1 MDIFPL
7 YFIIKE
13 EVMTKKQGKLAV
25 YIGQIITNS
34 LLVLY
39 LGMILAKMKSFSNIY
54 ESIENGAGN
63 IEDFLS
69 QMEFAIFEYLGRF
82 KNIIQYIGFIKFLFF
97 VNLVLLIAG
106 IFIFKEQ
113 IKKYIFSAAGTCI
126 LLISFITISPLMQF
140 VKVVKANIMAIN
152 FSNPDLG
159 AIEGSFANI
168 SQALQ
173 NLAND
178 FDPQKAKFA
187 KFLIILAIILF
198 VVSIVVFA
206 LAIKNKEYDN
216 LSDLNTDAKNAPEN
230 SLENDKQNQTKPSE
244 ELKEEVKCEKTNEN
258 IKEEENKSKKEKI
271 SEKSDLAEDA
281 KDKENKKEVK
291 NKSTKDKKNQ
301 EKDKNTKA
309 KNDDIIIKRGAYDFS
324 SGFKKNNIEEKKQE
338 NPQENNK

>member
-1 MDIFPL
+1 
-7 YFIIKE
+7 
-13 EVMTKKQGKLAV
+13 MTKKQGKLAV

-69 QMEFAIFEYLGRF
+69 QMEFAIFEYLGKF

-113 IKKYIFSAAGTCI
+113 IKKYIFSAAGTLV
-126 LLISFITISPLMQF
+126 LLISFITISPLMEF

-187 KFLIILAIILF
+187 KFLVILAIILF
-198 VVSIVVFA
+198 VVSIVFFA

-216 LSDLNTDAKNAPEN
+216 LSDLNTDAKNTPEN
-230 SLENDKQNQTKPSE
+230 SLENDKKSQTKTSE

-258 IKEEENKSKKEKI
+258 IKKEKI
-271 SEKSDLAEDA
+271 SEKSDLAEYA

-291 NKSTKDKKNQ
+291 NKSTKEKED
-301 EKDKNTKA
+301 KDKNTKT
-309 KNDDIIIKRGAYDFS
+309 KIDDIIIKRGAYDFS

>member
-1 MDIFPL
+1 
-7 YFIIKE
+7 
-13 EVMTKKQGKLAV
+13 MTKKQGKLAV

-54 ESIENGAGN
+54 ESIENGTGN

-69 QMEFAIFEYLGRF
+69 QMEFAIFEYLGKF

-113 IKKYIFSAAGTCI
+113 IKKYIFSAAGTLV
-126 LLISFITISPLMQF
+126 LLISFITISPLMEF

-173 NLAND
+173 KLATD

-187 KFLIILAIILF
+187 KFLVILAIILF
-198 VVSIVVFA
+198 VISIVFFA

-216 LSDLNTDAKNAPEN
+216 LSDLNTDEKNNHNN
-230 SLENDKQNQTKPSE
+230 SLENTEKTQTKPSE
-244 ELKEEVKCEKTNEN
+244 ELKEEVKSEKTNEN
-258 IKEEENKSKKEKI
+258 IKEEEKEKENKKEKI
-271 SEKSDLAEDA
+271 SEKSDLAKDA
-281 KDKENKKEVK
+281 KEKENKKEVK
-291 NKSTKDKKNQ
+291 NKSTKEKED
-301 EKDKNTKA
+301 KDKNTKA

-324 SGFKKNNIEEKKQE
+324 SGFKKNNIDENAQE

>member
-1 MDIFPL
+1 
-7 YFIIKE
+7 
-13 EVMTKKQGKLAV
+13 MTKKQGKLAV

-54 ESIENGAGN
+54 ESIENGTGN

-69 QMEFAIFEYLGRF
+69 QMEFAIFEYLGKF

-113 IKKYIFSAAGTCI
+113 IKKYIFSAAGTCV
-126 LLISFITISPLMQF
+126 LLISFITISPLMEF

-187 KFLIILAIILF
+187 KFLVILAIILF
-198 VVSIVVFA
+198 VVSIVSFA

-216 LSDLNTDAKNAPEN
+216 LSDLNTDAKNTPEN
-230 SLENDKQNQTKPSE
+230 PLENDKQNQTKPSE

-258 IKEEENKSKKEKI
+258 IKEEKENENKKEKI
-271 SEKSDLAEDA
+271 SEKSDLAEDS
-281 KDKENKKEVK
+281 KEIENK

-301 EKDKNTKA
+301 EKDKNTKS
-309 KNDDIIIKRGAYDFS
+309 KNDNIIIKRGAYDFS
-324 SGFKKNNIEEKKQE
+324 SGFKKNNIEE
-338 NPQENNK
+338 

>member
-1 MDIFPL
+1 
-7 YFIIKE
+7 
-13 EVMTKKQGKLAV
+13 MTKKQGKLAV

-39 LGMILAKMKSFSNIY
+39 LGMILAKMKSFSDIY

-69 QMEFAIFEYLGRF
+69 QMEFPIFEYLGKF

-113 IKKYIFSAAGTCI
+113 IKKYIFSAAGTLV
-126 LLISFITISPLMQF
+126 LLISFITISPLMEF

-187 KFLIILAIILF
+187 KLLVILAIILF

-230 SLENDKQNQTKPSE
+230 SLENDEQNQTKPSE
-244 ELKEEVKCEKTNEN
+244 ELNEEVKCEKTNEN
-258 IKEEENKSKKEKI
+258 IKEEEKENENKKEKI
-271 SEKSDLAEDA
+271 SEKADLAEDA

-324 SGFKKNNIEEKKQE
+324 SGFKKNNIEE
-338 NPQENNK
+338 

>member
-1 MDIFPL
+1 
-7 YFIIKE
+7 
-13 EVMTKKQGKLAV
+13 MTKKQGKLAV

-39 LGMILAKMKSFSNIY
+39 LGMILAKMKSFSDIY

-69 QMEFAIFEYLGRF
+69 QMEFAIFEYLGKF

-113 IKKYIFSAAGTCI
+113 IKKYIFSAAGTLV
-126 LLISFITISPLMQF
+126 LLISFITISPLMEF

-178 FDPQKAKFA
+178 FGPQKAKFA
-187 KFLIILAIILF
+187 KFLVILAIILF
-198 VVSIVVFA
+198 VVSIVFFA

-271 SEKSDLAEDA
+271 SEKSDLA
-281 KDKENKKEVK
+281 KDTKEKENK

-301 EKDKNTKA
+301 EKDKNTKS

-324 SGFKKNNIEEKKQE
+324 SGFKKNNIEE
-338 NPQENNK
+338 

>member
-1 MDIFPL
+1 
-7 YFIIKE
+7 
-13 EVMTKKQGKLAV
+13 MTKKQGKLAV

-69 QMEFAIFEYLGRF
+69 QMEFAIFEYLGKF

-113 IKKYIFSAAGTCI
+113 IKKYIFSAAGTLV

-187 KFLIILAIILF
+187 KFLVILAIILF
-198 VVSIVVFA
+198 VVSIVSFA
-206 LAIKNKEYDN
+206 LAIKNKEYNN
-216 LSDLNTDAKNAPEN
+216 LSDLNTDAKNTPEN
-230 SLENDKQNQTKPSE
+230 SLENDKQSQTKTSE
-244 ELKEEVKCEKTNEN
+244 ELKAEVKCEKTNEN

-271 SEKSDLAEDA
+271 SEKSDLA
-281 KDKENKKEVK
+281 KDTKEKENK

-301 EKDKNTKA
+301 EKDKNTKS

-324 SGFKKNNIEEKKQE
+324 SGFKKNNIEEKKTR
-338 NPQENNK
+338 KSTRK

>member
-1 MDIFPL
+1 
-7 YFIIKE
+7 
-13 EVMTKKQGKLAV
+13 MTKKQGKLAV

-39 LGMILAKMKSFSNIY
+39 LGMILAKMKSFSDIY

-69 QMEFAIFEYLGRF
+69 QMEFAIFEYLGKF

-113 IKKYIFSAAGTCI
+113 IKKYIFSAAGTCV

-173 NLAND
+173 NLATD

-187 KFLIILAIILF
+187 KLLVILAIILF
-198 VVSIVVFA
+198 VVSIVFFA

-230 SLENDKQNQTKPSE
+230 SLENAEQNQTKPSE

-258 IKEEENKSKKEKI
+258 IKEEKEKENENKKEKI
-271 SEKSDLAEDA
+271 SEKSDLAKDA
-281 KDKENKKEVK
+281 KEKENK

-324 SGFKKNNIEEKKQE
+324 SGFKKNNIEE

>member
-1 MDIFPL
+1 
-7 YFIIKE
+7 
-13 EVMTKKQGKLAV
+13 MTKKQGKLAV

-69 QMEFAIFEYLGRF
+69 QMEFAIFEYLGKF

-97 VNLVLLIAG
+97 LNLVLLIAG

-113 IKKYIFSAAGTCI
+113 IKKYIFSAAGTLV
-126 LLISFITISPLMQF
+126 LLISFITISPLMEF

-173 NLAND
+173 NLATD

-187 KFLIILAIILF
+187 KFLVILAIILF
-198 VVSIVVFA
+198 VVSIVFFA

-230 SLENDKQNQTKPSE
+230 SLENDEQNQTKPSE

-271 SEKSDLAEDA
+271 SEKSDLA
-281 KDKENKKEVK
+281 KDTKEKENK

-301 EKDKNTKA
+301 EKDKNTKS

-324 SGFKKNNIEEKKQE
+324 SGFKKNNIEE
-338 NPQENNK
+338 

>member
-54 ESIENGAGN
+54 ESIENGTGN

-69 QMEFAIFEYLGRF
+69 QMEFAIFEYLGKF

-113 IKKYIFSAAGTCI
+113 IKKYIFSAAGTLV
-126 LLISFITISPLMQF
+126 LLISFITISPLMEF

-173 NLAND
+173 KLATD

-187 KFLIILAIILF
+187 KLLVILAIILF

-216 LSDLNTDAKNAPEN
+216 LSDLNTDAKNTPEN
-230 SLENDKQNQTKPSE
+230 SLENDKKSQTKTSE
-244 ELKEEVKCEKTNEN
+244 ELKEEVKNEKTNEN
-258 IKEEENKSKKEKI
+258 IKEENENKKEKI
-271 SEKSDLAEDA
+271 SEKSDLAKEA
-281 KDKENKKEVK
+281 KEKENKKEVK

-301 EKDKNTKA
+301 EKDKNTKI

-324 SGFKKNNIEEKKQE
+324 SGFKKNNIEE
-338 NPQENNK
+338 

>member
-1 MDIFPL
+1 
-7 YFIIKE
+7 
-13 EVMTKKQGKLAV
+13 MTKKQGKLAV

-69 QMEFAIFEYLGRF
+69 QMEFAIFEYLGKF

-113 IKKYIFSAAGTCI
+113 IKKYIFQATGTLV

-187 KFLIILAIILF
+187 KFLVILAIILF
-198 VVSIVVFA
+198 VISIVFFA

-216 LSDLNTDAKNAPEN
+216 LSDLNTDAKNKPEN
-230 SLENDKQNQTKPSE
+230 SLENAEQNQTKPSE

-258 IKEEENKSKKEKI
+258 IKEEKI
-271 SEKSDLAEDA
+271 SEKSDLSEGA
-281 KDKENKKEVK
+281 KEKENKKEVK

-324 SGFKKNNIEEKKQE
+324 SGLKKNNIEE
-338 NPQENNK
+338 

>member
-1 MDIFPL
+1 
-7 YFIIKE
+7 
-13 EVMTKKQGKLAV
+13 MTKKQGKLAV

-39 LGMILAKMKSFSNIY
+39 LGMILANMKSFSDIY

-69 QMEFAIFEYLGRF
+69 QMEFAIFEYLGKF

-113 IKKYIFSAAGTCI
+113 IKKYIFSAAGTLV
-126 LLISFITISPLMQF
+126 LLISFITISPLMEF

-187 KFLIILAIILF
+187 KFLVILAIILF
-198 VVSIVVFA
+198 VVSIVSFA

-216 LSDLNTDAKNAPEN
+216 LSDLNTDAKNNPNN

-271 SEKSDLAEDA
+271 SEKSDLA
-281 KDKENKKEVK
+281 KDTKEKENK

-301 EKDKNTKA
+301 EKDKNTKS

-324 SGFKKNNIEEKKQE
+324 SGFKKNNIEE
-338 NPQENNK
+338 

>member
-1 MDIFPL
+1 
-7 YFIIKE
+7 
-13 EVMTKKQGKLAV
+13 MTKKQGKLAV

-39 LGMILAKMKSFSNIY
+39 LGMILAKMKSFSDIY
-54 ESIENGAGN
+54 KSIENGAGN

-69 QMEFAIFEYLGRF
+69 QMEFAIFEYLGKF

-113 IKKYIFSAAGTCI
+113 IKKYIFSAAGTLV
-126 LLISFITISPLMQF
+126 LLISFITISPLMEF

-187 KFLIILAIILF
+187 KFLVILAIILF
-198 VVSIVVFA
+198 VVSIVSFA

-216 LSDLNTDAKNAPEN
+216 LSDLNTDAKNTPEN
-230 SLENDKQNQTKPSE
+230 SLENDKQSQTKPSE
-244 ELKEEVKCEKTNEN
+244 ELKEEDKSKKTNDN
-258 IKEEENKSKKEKI
+258 IKEEKENENKKEKI
-271 SEKSDLAEDA
+271 SEKSDLAEDS
-281 KDKENKKEVK
+281 KEIENK

-301 EKDKNTKA
+301 EKDKNTKS

-324 SGFKKNNIEEKKQE
+324 SGFKKNNIEE
-338 NPQENNK
+338 

>member
-1 MDIFPL
+1 
-7 YFIIKE
+7 
-13 EVMTKKQGKLAV
+13 MTKKQGKLAV

-69 QMEFAIFEYLGRF
+69 QMEFAIFEYLGKF

-113 IKKYIFSAAGTCI
+113 IKKYIFSAAGTLV
-126 LLISFITISPLMQF
+126 LLISFITISPLMEF

-178 FDPQKAKFA
+178 FGPQKAKFA
-187 KFLIILAIILF
+187 KLLVILAIILF

-230 SLENDKQNQTKPSE
+230 SLENDEQNQTKPSE

-258 IKEEENKSKKEKI
+258 IKEEEKENENKKEKI
-271 SEKSDLAEDA
+271 SEKSGLAEDA
-281 KDKENKKEVK
+281 KEKENKKEVK
-291 NKSTKDKKNQ
+291 NKSTKEKED
-301 EKDKNTKA
+301 KDKNTKI

-324 SGFKKNNIEEKKQE
+324 SGFKKNNIEE
-338 NPQENNK
+338 

>member
-1 MDIFPL
+1 
-7 YFIIKE
+7 
-13 EVMTKKQGKLAV
+13 MTKKQGKLAV

-39 LGMILAKMKSFSNIY
+39 LVMILAKMKSFSDIY
-54 ESIENGAGN
+54 KSIENGTGN

-69 QMEFAIFEYLGRF
+69 QMEFAIFEYLGKF

-113 IKKYIFSAAGTCI
+113 IKKYIFSAAGTLV
-126 LLISFITISPLMQF
+126 LLISFITISPLMEF

-178 FDPQKAKFA
+178 FGPQKAKFA
-187 KFLIILAIILF
+187 KFLVILAIILF
-198 VVSIVVFA
+198 VISIVVFA

-216 LSDLNTDAKNAPEN
+216 LSDLNTDAKNTPEN
-230 SLENDKQNQTKPSE
+230 SLENDKKSQTKTSE

-258 IKEEENKSKKEKI
+258 IKEEKENENKKEKI
-271 SEKSDLAEDA
+271 SEKSDLAEYA

-301 EKDKNTKA
+301 DKDKITKA
-309 KNDDIIIKRGAYDFS
+309 KIDDIIIKRGAYDFS

>member
-1 MDIFPL
+1 
-7 YFIIKE
+7 
-13 EVMTKKQGKLAV
+13 MTKKQGKLAV

-113 IKKYIFSAAGTCI
+113 IKKYIFSAAGTLV

-187 KFLIILAIILF
+187 KFLVILAIILF
-198 VVSIVVFA
+198 VISIVFFA

-216 LSDLNTDAKNAPEN
+216 LSDLNTDAKNKPEN
-230 SLENDKQNQTKPSE
+230 SLENAEQNQTKPSE

-258 IKEEENKSKKEKI
+258 IKEEKI
-271 SEKSDLAEDA
+271 SEKSDLSEGA
-281 KDKENKKEVK
+281 KEKENKKEVK

-324 SGFKKNNIEEKKQE
+324 SGFKKNNIEE
-338 NPQENNK
+338 

>member
-1 MDIFPL
+1 
-7 YFIIKE
+7 
-13 EVMTKKQGKLAV
+13 MTKKQGKLAV

-54 ESIENGAGN
+54 ESIENGTGN

-69 QMEFAIFEYLGRF
+69 QMEFAIFEYLGKF

-113 IKKYIFSAAGTCI
+113 IKKYIFSAAGTLV
-126 LLISFITISPLMQF
+126 LLISFITISPLMEF

-187 KFLIILAIILF
+187 KFLVILAIILF
-198 VVSIVVFA
+198 VISIVFFA

-216 LSDLNTDAKNAPEN
+216 LSDLNTDAKDTTEN
-230 SLENDKQNQTKPSE
+230 TLENTESTQTKPNE
-244 ELKEEVKCEKTNEN
+244 ELKEEVKSEKTNEN
-258 IKEEENKSKKEKI
+258 IKEEEKI
-271 SEKSDLAEDA
+271 SEKSDLA
-281 KDKENKKEVK
+281 KDKKENKKEVK
-291 NKSTKDKKNQ
+291 NKSTKEKED
-301 EKDKNTKA
+301 KDKNTKA

-324 SGFKKNNIEEKKQE
+324 SGFKKNNIDENAQE

>member
-1 MDIFPL
+1 
-7 YFIIKE
+7 
-13 EVMTKKQGKLAV
+13 MTKKQGKLAV

-34 LLVLY
+34 LLVVY

-113 IKKYIFSAAGTCI
+113 IKKYIFSAAGTCV
-126 LLISFITISPLMQF
+126 LLISFITISPLMEF

-173 NLAND
+173 NLATD

-216 LSDLNTDAKNAPEN
+216 LSDLNTDAKNTPEN
-230 SLENDKQNQTKPSE
+230 SLENDEQNQTKTSE
-244 ELKEEVKCEKTNEN
+244 ELKAEVKCEKTNEN

-324 SGFKKNNIEEKKQE
+324 SGFKKNNIEE
-338 NPQENNK
+338 

>member
-69 QMEFAIFEYLGRF
+69 QMEFAIFEYLGKF

-113 IKKYIFSAAGTCI
+113 IKKYIFSAAGTLV
-126 LLISFITISPLMQF
+126 LLISFITISPLMEF

-187 KFLIILAIILF
+187 KFLVILAIILF
-198 VVSIVVFA
+198 VISIVVFA

-216 LSDLNTDAKNAPEN
+216 LSDLNTDAKNTPEN
-230 SLENDKQNQTKPSE
+230 SLENDKKSQTKTSE

-258 IKEEENKSKKEKI
+258 IKEENENKKEKI

-281 KDKENKKEVK
+281 KEKENK

-301 EKDKNTKA
+301 EKDKNTKS

-324 SGFKKNNIEEKKQE
+324 SGFKKNNIEE
-338 NPQENNK
+338 